1 MVKCTQCAIR
11 ASYGLEGERPS
22 RCAKHALPD
31 MVNVK
36 DKKCE
41 HPGCL
46 KQPAFN
52 VEGEKNGRFC
62 KEHSLPN
69 MANVK
74 DKKCEHPGCLKI
86 PNFNIEGEKN
96 GRFCK
101 EHALPNMVDVIS
113 KKCEHSGCVTR
124 PNYNVE
130 GEKNAR
136 FCKEHAL
143 SNMVNVISKTCEHPG
158 CSKQPAFNV
167 EGETKRRFCFDHKLD
182 KMINVISPRC
192 KTEFCDVQVSNNS
205 YEGYCLRCFV
215 HLFPDKPV
223 SRNFKTKESAV
234 VQFVKTHFPQ
244 FDWIIDKRVQ
254 DGCSARRPDLF
265 LDFGY
270 FVLMIENDENQHYDY
285 GGCSCENK
293 RVMQL
298 SQDVGHRPLI
308 IIRFNPDDYIV
319 HGKKIT
325 SCWGTD
331 KRGMACIKKSKAKE
345 WTDRLQVLH
354 DQIEYWT
361 HPENRSDKMV
371 EVIHLFYDQE

>member
-1 MVKCTQCAIR
+1 MV
-11 ASYGLEGERPS
+11 
-22 RCAKHALPD
+22 D
-31 MVNVK
+31 VK
-36 DKKCE
+36 NKKCE
-41 HPGCL
+41 HPGC
-46 KQPAFN
+46 
-52 VEGEKNGRFC
+52 
-62 KEHSLPN
+62 S
-69 MANVK
+69 
-74 DKKCEHPGCLKI
+74 
-86 PNFNIEGEKN
+86 
-96 GRFCK
+96 
-101 EHALPNMVDVIS
+101 
-113 KKCEHSGCVTR
+113 TR
-124 PNYNVE
+124 PSYNVE
-130 GEKNAR
+130 GETN
-136 FCKEHAL
+136 
-143 SNMVNVISKTCEHPG
+143 G
-158 CSKQPAFNV
+158 
-167 EGETKRRFCFDHKLD
+167 RFCFDHKLD

-192 KTEFCDVQVSNNS
+192 KTELCDVIVSNEK
-205 YEGYCLRCFV
+205 YKGYCLRCFV
-215 HLFPDKPV
+215 HLFPDEPV

-244 FDWIIDKRVQ
+244 FDWVIDKRVQ

-308 IIRFNPDDYIV
+308 IIRFNPDDYVV

-361 HPENRSDKMV
+361 HPENRTDKMI